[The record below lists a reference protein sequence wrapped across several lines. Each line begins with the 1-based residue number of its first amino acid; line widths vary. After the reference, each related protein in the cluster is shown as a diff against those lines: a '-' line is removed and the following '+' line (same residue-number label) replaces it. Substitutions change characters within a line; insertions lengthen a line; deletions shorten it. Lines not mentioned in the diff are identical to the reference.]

1 MCDAFTAAPT
11 DSTTP
16 SSSTPAGDGGDGDL
30 NAAAAAGTGS
40 CDAGTQRALTAALAV
55 MVVLAVIAAVFAV
68 AMYVALLPLF
78 FGVFLF
84 YVSIIN
90 MILSVDSI
98 TGAYD

>member
-1 MCDAFTAAPT
+1 M
-11 DSTTP
+11 
-16 SSSTPAGDGGDGDL
+16 

-40 CDAGTQRALTAALAV
+40 CYAGTQRALTAALAV

-68 AMYVALLPLF
+68 AMYVALLPPF